1 MRNSRGW
8 GLLLP
13 LTGFL
18 RARASAGPRARFAS
32 RRKYGLQGVRQ
43 FGRAHTQLRNP
54 VPHQPAQQ
62 FLSPRS
68 HEHVHLA
75 AVFRGAFAAE
85 KPPLLHAVHQF
96 HGAVVLDL
104 QPLGQAAMVGSSS
117 EGSPRNASMPT
128 YDRLIWYSISYA
140 DMIAVTKVA

>member
-1 MRNSRGW
+1 VGPALRIVPMAIAAESGFRIATFASMRLLDFSNELGGW

-43 FGRAHTQLRNP
+43 FRRAHTQLRNP

-62 FLSPRS
+62 FFSPRS

-75 AVFRGAFAAE
+75 AVFRGAFSAE
-85 KPPLLHAVHQF
+85 KSPLLHAVYQF

-104 QPLGQAAMVGSSS
+104 QPLGEAANG
-117 EGSPRNASMPT
+117 
-128 YDRLIWYSISYA
+128 RLL
-140 DMIAVTKVA
+140 V